1 MWNLKSNKKLIRF
14 TKEKVQEFTNEKLII
29 IFILFENNLVQA
41 YHEEISGVKFRNH
54 NLNKLKDLFF
64 KNIYL
69 ENLKVD
75 SDFIKK
81 VDNDFF
87 SIEEIDSLNKTHL
100 AGLNKN
106 EKLIFL
112 QQILTNL
119 KLPELQNEVDR
130 LKESI
135 LNTNDNDKQLDLIN
149 KYNKILQEIKNIK
162 NKELE

>member
-1 MWNLKSNKKLIRF
+1 M
-14 TKEKVQEFTNEKLII
+14 
-29 IFILFENNLVQA
+29 
-41 YHEEISGVKFRNH
+41 
-54 NLNKLKDLFF
+54 
-64 KNIYL
+64 
-69 ENLKVD
+69 
-75 SDFIKK
+75 
-81 VDNDFF
+81 
-87 SIEEIDSLNKTHL
+87 NKTHL

>member
-1 MWNLKSNKKLIRF
+1 M
-14 TKEKVQEFTNEKLII
+14 
-29 IFILFENNLVQA
+29 
-41 YHEEISGVKFRNH
+41 
-54 NLNKLKDLFF
+54 
-64 KNIYL
+64 
-69 ENLKVD
+69 
-75 SDFIKK
+75 
-81 VDNDFF
+81 
-87 SIEEIDSLNKTHL
+87 NKTHL
-100 AGLNKN
+100 ASLNKN

-112 QQILTNL
+112 QQILNNL

>member
-1 MWNLKSNKKLIRF
+1 MWNLKSKKKLIRF

-64 KNIYL
+64 KKIYL

-100 AGLNKN
+100 FGLNKN
-106 EKLIFL
+106 EKLIFF
-112 QQILTNL
+112 
-119 KLPELQNEVDR
+119 
-130 LKESI
+130 
-135 LNTNDNDKQLDLIN
+135 N
-149 KYNKILQEIKNIK
+149 KF
-162 NKELE
+162 